1 MSKLR
6 GCVNWKKDGRIDMNN
21 NYWNLECNFSNTLN
35 PVHLVHRVQ
44 SQKHATVL
52 MDLFFYQSSF
62 WSIIKLKEADE
73 TLNVTSQPICQKC
86 VFCKWNNLPQL
97 DISLGIAE
105 KEGTGK
111 TTTCVQILRVWA
123 LAYKPT
129 NKNTRHLTKYP
140 GHFNLKGRW

>member
-1 MSKLR
+1 
-6 GCVNWKKDGRIDMNN
+6 
-21 NYWNLECNFSNTLN
+21 
-35 PVHLVHRVQ
+35 
-44 SQKHATVL
+44 

-62 WSIIKLKEADE
+62 WSIIKHKEADE
-73 TLNVTSQPICQKC
+73 TL
-86 VFCKWNNLPQL
+86 NNLPQL

-140 GHFNLKGRW
+140 GDFKWKGRWIDSW